1 RRYSPLRKGP
11 LRWAPGLRLCISRSR
26 AFGRRGRLRSAGPA
40 ASVMP
45 LAVSPSDNTKLGGFG
60 SADTTSRG
68 ALPRGGGRAV
78 HGQARQEALS
88 TSSTS
93 RCLAREFLIIG

>member
-1 RRYSPLRKGP
+1 RYSAMAKAPLPWVPR
-11 LRWAPGLRLCISRSR
+11 LRLSASRSR
-26 AFGRRGRLRSAGPA
+26 AFGGRGRLRSAGPA

-60 SADTTSRG
+60 SADTTSRV

-93 RCLAREFLIIG
+93 PCHALECW